1 MYAPSKVDMACM
13 VQATI
18 QKPMNLTLPG
28 HDECT
33 HPMLQICACMP
44 YILRCDGKKSDF
56 CVHTCDLRSEPAP
69 VCSLHCTRRSGRLM
83 HAPAH
88 SNATELTSLLSHTC
102 IGEDLGPQS
111 FTRARHVV
119 ARRTGCTA
127 HCRPSRRGAASWHT
141 RSRTDTCARDHAVL
155 LASSL
160 LHEIPIRKVH
170 RAADAL
176 APRVQKR

>member
-1 MYAPSKVDMACM
+1 
-13 VQATI
+13 
-18 QKPMNLTLPG
+18 MNLAIPG
-28 HDECT
+28 RDECI

-44 YILRCDGKKSDF
+44 YTPRCDGKQSNF
-56 CVHTCDLRSEPAP
+56 CVHTCDSRSGIAP
-69 VCSLHCTRRSGRLM
+69 VCSFHCTKLSGRLM
-83 HAPAH
+83 HAAAH
-88 SNATELTSLLSHTC
+88 IDATELTSLLTHTC

-127 HCRPSRRGAASWHT
+127 HCRPSGRGAPSWHT

-155 LASSL
+155 LAPGL

>member
-1 MYAPSKVDMACM
+1 
-13 VQATI
+13 
-18 QKPMNLTLPG
+18 MNLAIPG

-44 YILRCDGKKSDF
+44 YILVRCDGKQSNL
-56 CVHTCDLRSEPAP
+56 CVHTCDSRSEIAP
-69 VCSLHCTRRSGRLM
+69 VYSCHCTRRPDRLM

-88 SNATELTSLLSHTC
+88 IDATELTSLLTHTC
-102 IGEDLGPQS
+102 IDEDLGPQS
-111 FTRARHVV
+111 FTRARHVI

-127 HCRPSRRGAASWHT
+127 HCRSSGRGAASWHT
-141 RSRTDTCARDHAVL
+141 RSRTDTCARDHAAL
-155 LASSL
+155 LASGL

-176 APRVQKR
+176 APRLQKR